1 MHRLDAPGSVS
12 PSAAAVWGAPPR
24 LRPVAI
30 LGTGSSVPARTLT
43 NADLERTVDTSDE
56 WIVTRT
62 GIRERR
68 IVDGQATSDLAIAAG
83 REALQAAGLPAAELE
98 MILVATVTPDEV
110 CPPVSCRVQAALAAP
125 RAAGFDVSAACSG
138 FLNALMTAHR
148 FVAAGAVANCLVVG
162 ADVMS
167 SMTDYRQRELCVLFG
182 DAAGAVV
189 LGQPRDGGVLID
201 HIVGLDGHGADL
213 IVTPA
218 GGSRRPASEATV
230 AGREHYLR
238 MNGREV
244 FKFAVQKMPDV
255 VLELL
260 ARNGFTIDDLALLVP
275 HQANLRILEAGARRL
290 GVPMERVMVNV
301 DRYGN
306 TSAGSIPLAF
316 DEAVRSGRLRRGD
329 LVCMVSFGGGLSW
342 AGSLL
347 RW

>member
-1 MHRLDAPGSVS
+1 MPWVFSRH
-12 PSAAAVWGAPPR
+12 
-24 LRPVAI
+24 
-30 LGTGSSVPARTLT
+30 SS
-43 NADLERTVDTSDE
+43 
-56 WIVTRT
+56 
-62 GIRERR
+62 
-68 IVDGQATSDLAIAAG
+68 
-83 REALQAAGLPAAELE
+83 
-98 MILVATVTPDEV
+98 
-110 CPPVSCRVQAALAAP
+110 
-125 RAAGFDVSAACSG
+125 
-138 FLNALMTAHR
+138 
-148 FVAAGAVANCLVVG
+148 
-162 ADVMS
+162 
-167 SMTDYRQRELCVLFG
+167 
-182 DAAGAVV
+182 
-189 LGQPRDGGVLID
+189 
-201 HIVGLDGHGADL
+201 
-213 IVTPA
+213 
-218 GGSRRPASEATV
+218 ASEATV